1 MIIML
6 FQLRHVN
13 IGSDDSKDD
22 FNVDK
27 DRSGQLKKLE
37 NADCKH
43 YWRKFSIIH
52 FRTCQRIK
60 YWSYNSYEIIH
71 ATGKIHKK
79 GKWVSYQLSENA
91 IANRL
96 NIYISLIARQK
107 KKSFCTKLLLKMKN
121 ESILIISNEKDWYGL
136 IQAN

>member
-60 YWSYNSYEIIH
+60 YR
-71 ATGKIHKK
+71 TT
-79 GKWVSYQLSENA
+79 V
-91 IANRL
+91 
-96 NIYISLIARQK
+96 
-107 KKSFCTKLLLKMKN
+107 TKLYMLRERFTKKENEFHINYRKMLLRT
-121 ESILIISNEKDWYGL
+121 D
-136 IQAN
+136 